1 MEIATRNDFLE
12 WATPPIKLSLT
23 FLHHLYLSQLY
34 AIGLN
39 RTIAR
44 EDNRTI
50 TEKITDGAAIVRNIR
65 GLKQRSITGQNYI
78 VSSKA
83 DVQTYFEV
91 LQVLDQF
98 YVFHEKLS

>member
-1 MEIATRNDFLE
+1 MKEPYF
-12 WATPPIKLSLT
+12 SV
-23 FLHHLYLSQLY
+23 QLY

-44 EDNRTI
+44 GGM
-50 TEKITDGAAIVRNIR
+50 ITDGAAIVRNIR
-65 GLKQRSITGQNYI
+65 GLKQRSITGQNFI

-91 LQVLDQF
+91 LQVFNTLHVL
-98 YVFHEKLS
+98 YEKPS

>member
-1 MEIATRNDFLE
+1 MKE
-12 WATPPIKLSLT
+12 PSLSV
-23 FLHHLYLSQLY
+23 QLY

-65 GLKQRSITGQNYI
+65 GLKQRSITGQNFI

-91 LQVLDQF
+91 LQVLDQLHSLF
-98 YVFHEKLS
+98 LRETFLNFSLLEG